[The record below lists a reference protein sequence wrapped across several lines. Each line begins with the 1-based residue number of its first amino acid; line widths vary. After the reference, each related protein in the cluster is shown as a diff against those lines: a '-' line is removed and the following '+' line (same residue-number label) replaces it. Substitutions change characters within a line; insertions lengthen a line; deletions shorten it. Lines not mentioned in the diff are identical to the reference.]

1 MKRNL
6 YLYLF
11 IFASLIALIL
21 YVNGRNIQESQD
33 RAYRTLEEKL
43 ENTQKQL
50 EAAQAAK
57 ADATVF
63 SLDNNEEAYNYFESS
78 GLDRNK
84 IETVLQDYLLEQNL
98 TDGGNPLVD
107 YIGEGRGYQINDLQV
122 LNHKWLIANFTDNTN
137 WGGEVL
143 IQYNFDENN
152 NLSMQ
157 TLKSVLY
164 NKYR

>member
-84 IETVLQDYLLEQNL
+84 IELC
-98 TDGGNPLVD
+98 
-107 YIGEGRGYQINDLQV
+107 
-122 LNHKWLIANFTDNTN
+122 
-137 WGGEVL
+137 
-143 IQYNFDENN
+143 
-152 NLSMQ
+152 
-157 TLKSVLY
+157 
-164 NKYR
+164 YRITY

>member
-50 EAAQAAK
+50 DAAQAAK

-137 WGGEVL
+137 WGEVL
-143 IQYNFDENN
+143 LQYNFDENN

>member
-43 ENTQKQL
+43 ESTQQQL
-50 EAAQAAK
+50 NNAQAAK
-57 ADATVF
+57 EDATVF
-63 SLDNNEEAYNYFESS
+63 SLENNEEAYNYFEST

-84 IETVLQDYLLEQNL
+84 IEAVLQDYLLEQNL
-98 TDGGNPLVD
+98 KEGGNPLVD
-107 YIGEGRGYQINDLQV
+107 FIGEGRGYQINDMQV

-137 WGGEVL
+137 WGEVL
-143 IQYNFDENN
+143 IQYNFSEDNK
-152 NLSMQ
+152 LSMQ

>member
-33 RAYRTLEEKL
+33 KAYRTLEKKL
-43 ENTQKQL
+43 EATQKQL
-50 EAAQAAK
+50 NDVQAST
-57 ADATVF
+57 ADAAIF

-84 IETVLQDYLLEQNL
+84 IESVLQDYLLEQNL
-98 TDGGNPLVD
+98 KDGGNPLVD
-107 YIGEGRGYQINDLQV
+107 YIGEGRGYQINDIQV

-137 WGGEVL
+137 WGEVL
-143 IQYNFDENN
+143 IQYNFDKDN